1 MNYHIITIWVIGE
14 LIGEGTPD
22 PTNNYSFEVKGIT
35 QEISKYIQD
44 IDEFNKAIKQY
55 IVDNHYVNVTNA
67 EVQKYEYQESTSR
80 LGIVFKLDNP
90 KEDKI
95 RVIVNPD
102 GKIDI
107 SKYE

>member
-1 MNYHIITIWVIGE
+1 M
-14 LIGEGTPD
+14 
-22 PTNNYSFEVKGIT
+22 NNYSFEVKGIT

-44 IDEFNKAIKQY
+44 IDEFNKAIKRY
-55 IVDNHYVNVTNA
+55 IIDNHYVNVTNA

-80 LGIVFKLDNP
+80 LGILFKLNNP

-95 RVIVNPD
+95 RVIVNPN

-107 SKYE
+107 TEYK